1 MRPNRART
9 LNRLLVLAALAAL
22 TLAGTG
28 TARADGVLTDAE
40 AAYVITY
47 GPTAICPVIAKY
59 PSVGG
64 VMGVAQGII
73 DEGWAP
79 GDAVDIINSSVA
91 EYCPRFWPLL
101 TAIGNAARNDQRA
114 RYIA

>member
-1 MRPNRART
+1 MRPRNARRINRA
-9 LNRLLVLAALAAL
+9 LIAAALAAL

-47 GPTAICPVIAKY
+47 GATAICPVIAKY

-79 GDAVDIINSSVA
+79 DDAVDIINSSVA
-91 EYCPRFWPLL
+91 EYCPRFFPLL
-101 TAIGNAARNDQRA
+101 VAIGNAARNDQQA